1 MPSECSLNYDGLGE
15 ATIYKTWTHL
25 QVRRSLQVHSVCT
38 HLGPVTETLLEVT
51 WCDFVTAPEVQT
63 SSVCSVLSD
72 MFSLGMVICAI
83 FNHGRPLIQ
92 ANHSSSTYL
101 KQIELV
107 RDFYNYIDFN
117 EISNTLFC
125 QYRSW
130 EHRLPALLGALYQA
144 VIAIAS
150 ASQATQKFALDGN
163 SFVPKT
169 VAIKMLPELKDVR
182 S

>member
-1 MPSECSLNYDGLGE
+1 MPSECSLNYAGSGE
-15 ATIYKTWTHL
+15 ATIYKTWIHL
-25 QVRRSLQVHSVCT
+25 QTRRALQVHSVCT

-51 WCDFVTAPEVQT
+51 WYDVVTAPEVQT

-117 EISNTLFC
+117 EISNTLIC

-130 EHRLPALLGALYQA
+130 EHRLPALLA
-144 VIAIAS
+144 VVAIAS
-150 ASQATQKFALDGN
+150 VSQAKGDGFD
-163 SFVPKT
+163 SRRQAPQ
-169 VAIKMLPELKDVR
+169 ICPWW
-182 S
+182 